1 MTPDVAPAPLSGM
14 RVGRGLLICGLGGAS
29 LALGCGGQ
37 GASGFP
43 SPEGNGAPDDGGLGA
58 PDDASVASSDGAQ
71 SGAFFK
77 SADASGIPPGV
88 VFECRPGTYSGMF
101 NTTVTNDAG
110 GLFSLFSFNW
120 TGSLSITLQ
129 GTVMTTSA
137 GEFPSST
144 LTIAPGAKLAGK
156 DMNGGNFTAD
166 LSGQLDCP
174 SKAFSATIANGWYS
188 YGVGDAGVS
197 MQGSMSATY
206 DGTVTPVMLS
216 MGAMNLGS
224 AQIQGTGAV
233 GTWAA
238 TLQ

>member
-1 MTPDVAPAPLSGM
+1 V
-14 RVGRGLLICGLGGAS
+14 
-29 LALGCGGQ
+29 
-37 GASGFP
+37 FP
-43 SPEGNGAPDDGGLGA
+43 SSTGNDAPDDSGLGA
-58 PDDASVASSDGAQ
+58 PDDSSVAAGDGAP
-71 SGAFFK
+71 SGVFFK
-77 SADASGIPPGV
+77 SDDASGIPPGV

-120 TGSLSITLQ
+120 TGSLSITLE
-129 GTVMTTSA
+129 GMVTTTSA

-156 DMNGGNFTAD
+156 DSMGGMFTAD

-174 SKAFSATIANGWYS
+174 SKTLSATIANGFYS

-206 DGTVTPVMLS
+206 DGTVTPPMLS
-216 MGAMNLGS
+216 MGEMSLGS
-224 AQIQGTGAV
+224 PQIQGTSAG
-233 GTWAA
+233 GTWTA